1 MAMNG
6 KVATLLI
13 VTVAVM
19 AGINSAALS
28 EAAGNSVAKLMEVAD
43 LQGPPAYI
51 AYVPEQDPVINTDI
65 RPTSPEGNRTNLERG
80 IKAVSSLFDTNSY
93 FVTGNDAYCTD
104 VLGAAKISYGLA
116 LGGVS
121 ENPEGRT
128 EIILTR
134 KERDQGNLIIVGGP
148 DINPTAIE
156 FGGYCGIT
164 YEYKPRVSFTI
175 SCERRSI
182 YLDLSK
188 YPHEDICIIYLDQF
202 ETRNVMLVWG
212 YGWQGTYAGSTF
224 MGNPENWE
232 EYSGAHLLLLRWKD
246 YNRDG
251 LVQMEEIMVETYG

>member
-1 MAMNG
+1 MSMNG
-6 KVATLLI
+6 KVVTLLI

-19 AGINSAALS
+19 AGANSAALS
-28 EAAGNSVAKLMEVAD
+28 EAAGNSITRFMEISD
-43 LQGPPAYI
+43 LQELPAYTV
-51 AYVPEQDPVINTDI
+51 YVPEQDPVIGTDI
-65 RPTSPEGNRTNLERG
+65 QLTSAETNINLERG
-80 IKAVSSLFDTNSY
+80 IRAVSSLFDTNSY

-134 KERDQGNLIIVGGP
+134 KERDQGNLIIIGGP

-164 YEYKPRVSFTI
+164 YEYSPRVSFTI

-188 YPHEDICIIYLDQF
+188 YPHEDICIIYLEKF
-202 ETRNVMLVWG
+202 STGTVMLVWG

-224 MGNPENWE
+224 MGDPSNWQ

>member
-1 MAMNG
+1 MIAMNG
-6 KVATLLI
+6 KVVTLLI

-19 AGINSAALS
+19 AGINSTALS
-28 EAAGNSVAKLMEVAD
+28 EAATNSVAKFMESSD
-43 LQGPPAYI
+43 LQEPAYTV
-51 AYVPEQDPVINTDI
+51 YVPEPDPGANTDI
-65 RPTSPEGNRTNLERG
+65 QLTSPEGNSVNLERG
-80 IKAVSSLFDTNSY
+80 IKAVSSLFDTDSY
-93 FVTGNDAYCTD
+93 FVTGNDTYCTD

-175 SCERRSI
+175 SCERRSHSTVCI
-182 YLDLSK
+182 SPYSQAYHPLSLPYIHIAVHLYK
-188 YPHEDICIIYLDQF
+188 IFLIC
-202 ETRNVMLVWG
+202 
-212 YGWQGTYAGSTF
+212 
-224 MGNPENWE
+224 
-232 EYSGAHLLLLRWKD
+232 
-246 YNRDG
+246 
-251 LVQMEEIMVETYG
+251 